1 MELRQLKYFVRIV
14 ELGSLS
20 RASRDLYIAQ
30 PALSSQVANLE
41 DELGVRLLS
50 RSVRG
55 VVPTTAGQKLY
66 HHAQAVLRQV
76 ERLTSEVG
84 NESAT
89 PGGPVSIGIPT
100 SAANVLA
107 GPLIAATQQR
117 FPDIQ
122 LQIVESLSGHLEELV
137 TNGRI
142 EISLL
147 FDDPF
152 MDEDQASSSKKS
164 STTNFRRIPLLDEE
178 LFLLAAPGGHAPTN
192 ADISIQDASKLRFV
206 LPGRT
211 NATRKL
217 IDHVFESTGYSLDV
231 MAELDSLSTIQ
242 SIVASGLG
250 ATILS
255 LSSIV
260 GPRNPSVLS
269 AHSIIDARLRR
280 RLSMCGSDIVALGAA
295 AECIIALLPEL
306 IRELVEQDRWPG
318 ARLIAAPNDTPSR
331 IDIPLA

>member
-30 PALSSQVANLE
+30 PALSSQIANLE

-55 VVPTTAGQKLY
+55 VEPTVAGQTLY
-66 HHAQAVLRQV
+66 LHAQAVLRQV
-76 ERLTSEVG
+76 ERLSHEVST
-84 NESAT
+84 EFAK

-100 SAANVLA
+100 SAANILA

-137 TNGRI
+137 ANGRL
-142 EISLL
+142 ELSLL
-147 FDDPF
+147 FDAS
-152 MDEDQASSSKKS
+152 EGDQALSSKKS
-164 STTNFRRIPLLDEE
+164 RAASFKKIPLLEEE
-178 LFLLAAPGGHAPTN
+178 LFLLTAASKDTHTAAT
-192 ADISIQDASKLRFV
+192 ISIQEASRLRFV
-206 LPGRT
+206 LPART
-211 NATRKL
+211 NATRRL
-217 IDHVFESTGYSLDV
+217 IDHAFTSAGLTLDV

-242 SIVASGLG
+242 SIVTSGLG

-260 GPRNPSVLS
+260 GPRDPAILH
-269 AHSIIDARLRR
+269 ARSIADVRLRR
-280 RLSMCGSDIVALGAA
+280 RLSLCSSDIVALGAA
-295 AECIIALLPEL
+295 AECVIALLPEL
-306 IRELVEQDRWPG
+306 IRELVDQQRWPG
-318 ARLIAAPNDTPSR
+318 AEFIETQAAVSSR
-331 IDIPLA
+331 KDIPLT